1 MKNKFCH
8 LPKKKK
14 EVCAFHYIEYIPCI
28 VKVTGFMNNLN
39 YPKTKS
45 YPMSWHYNCPICSQE
60 HWRSVYDEWG
70 TYFISD

>member
-8 LPKKKK
+8 LHKKKK
-14 EVCAFHYIEYIPCI
+14 EICAIHYIEYIPCI

-45 YPMSWHYNCPICSQE
+45 YPMSWHYHCPICSQA
-60 HWRSVYDEWG
+60 HWKSVYDEWG